1 MVRVRNKNI
10 SKRLLLAL
18 PVLFLMIVPKVVSAQ
33 VSSSNYQS
41 NEFFFGT
48 GGDVEVSSPNYKAQ
62 GSAGALGVG
71 QFSSTNYQ
79 AFSGF
84 LTPNEPFLEFGLDTS
99 VVNLGTLD
107 TTTAKTGNASFHV
120 RAYIDSGYTVKTMSQ
135 PPSMTSGASYTLT
148 AMSLGASSPGT
159 EQFGINL
166 VANTSPVSFGNDPS
180 PQPNSTFATGQA
192 AAGYGTANN
201 FKYTVGDTVAQ
212 TAGSGWGLTNYTVS
226 YIANISVLTPAG
238 SYTMIHDLV
247 AVATY

>member
-1 MVRVRNKNI
+1 MVRIRNKNV
-10 SKRLLLAL
+10 SKRLILAL
-18 PVLFLMIVPKVVSAQ
+18 TVLFLVAAPRIVSAQ
-33 VSSSNYQS
+33 YTSPNYQT

-48 GGDVEVSSPNYKAQ
+48 GGDVELSSPNYKAQ

-71 QFSSTNYQ
+71 NVSSTNYQ
-79 AFSGF
+79 AYSGF
-84 LTPNEPFLEFGLDTS
+84 LTPNEPFLEFGIDTS

-107 TTTAKTGNASFHV
+107 TTTAQTGNANFHV
-120 RAYIDSGYTVKTMSQ
+120 RTYVDSGYTVRTMSQ
-135 PPSMTSGASYTLT
+135 PPSMTSGASHTLT
-148 AMSLGASSPGT
+148 AMSLGTSSPGT

-166 VANTSPVSFGNDPS
+166 VANTSPVSFGSDPS

-201 FKYTVGDTVAQ
+201 FKYSVSETIAQ
-212 TAGSGWGLTNYTVS
+212 TSGSGWGLTNFTIS

-238 SYTMIHDLV
+238 SYTMVHDLV